1 MTVVLDANALVVL
14 ALDRG
19 RATAVK
25 ARLRG
30 WRDAGV
36 ELHAPELQRYEAANA
51 LARSVAAGQ
60 LPASEVTAA
69 WEVITGVPVTLHRL
83 EEGPDVVAMA
93 ERLER
98 RSAYDAAYLALAD
111 RLGAELWT
119 LDGPLARNAASR
131 GFAARLIEA

>member
-14 ALDRG
+14 ALDRR

-25 ARLRG
+25 ARLHE
-30 WRDAGV
+30 WWDAGV

-51 LARSVAAGQ
+51 LVRSVAAGQ

-69 WEVITGVPVTLHRL
+69 WEVITGVPMTLHRL

-93 ERLER
+93 GRLER
-98 RSAYDAAYLALAD
+98 KSAYDAAYLALAD
-111 RLGAELWT
+111 RLGADLWT
-119 LDGPLARNAASR
+119 FDGPLARNAGSR
-131 GFAARLIEA
+131 GLPVHLFEA